1 MFPGF
6 ARRPSDGGPLNT
18 VGAVTQ
24 LGWCPGPR
32 PPPLSAVSTFSKSGA
47 KFDISGGVQPEMRAP
62 FLQNKSTAFHKYT
75 AKNAQQLKRDVG
87 NVPVANTFTEARYR
101 GLPTDITLNRKT

>member
-1 MFPGF
+1 
-6 ARRPSDGGPLNT
+6 
-18 VGAVTQ
+18 
-24 LGWCPGPR
+24 
-32 PPPLSAVSTFSKSGA
+32 
-47 KFDISGGVQPEMRAP
+47 MRAP